1 MCAKGE
7 YKVEM
12 SLVCLGDS
20 EKANMAEMVMIM
32 GLLQYVEKMWTELG
46 TSTVFSNLV
55 RILDIVLQV
64 MGIF

>member
-1 MCAKGE
+1 
-7 YKVEM
+7 M
-12 SLVCLGDS
+12 SLVCSGDG
-20 EKANMAEMVMIM
+20 EKANMAEISLIM
-32 GLLQYVEKMWTELG
+32 GLLQYMEKMWTELG